1 MPAATESDLEAAMT
15 GRRTSWARRRRSGN
29 GLVERL
35 ATGAVFV
42 AAAARYWLLVFPRV
56 SSELRHWRR
65 SAARISDP
73 VLRRL
78 AFAALEKRSNME
90 GAAAFAAFV
99 RFGPRRDVVRALVA
113 FQAIYN
119 HVDMLAEQ
127 RGGDQE
133 GRARALHEAL
143 LLALEPGAAAPACR
157 AHALQLGRDDE
168 GHLAEMIETCRW
180 ALSRLP
186 GFAAASPTVRAAAR
200 RIVAFQSLS
209 LGEQGKLEEWALHE
223 TLPGSGLDWWET
235 AAAAGSSLAV
245 HALIAASASP
255 ALSRL
260 DVEAIDNAYSS
271 SIGALH
277 SLLDS
282 VVDEAEDAQARQL
295 SLIGCYGSRQ
305 EAAARLGVLTER
317 TIDTARDLPDGR
329 MHALV
334 ATAMACSYLGDCER
348 TGAQAAVVAPAV
360 RAALGD
366 LSRPVL
372 RVFALRRLAAR
383 LAPSR
388 AGREARAAEARAAE
402 AALRKPASPAAVVD
416 RGNRGAGARAT

>member
-1 MPAATESDLEAAMT
+1 MSD
-15 GRRTSWARRRRSGN
+15 RRTSRAGRRRSGN
-29 GLVERL
+29 GLIDGL

-42 AAAARYWLLVFPRV
+42 VAAARYWLLVFPRV

-65 SAARISDP
+65 SAARIGDP
-73 VLRRL
+73 TLRRL
-78 AFAALEKRSNME
+78 ALAALEKRSNME

-99 RFGPRRDVVRALVA
+99 RFGPRRDVVQALVA

-133 GRARALHEAL
+133 ARARALHEAL
-143 LLALEPGAAAPACR
+143 LLALEPGAAEPACR
-157 AHALQLGRDDE
+157 AHALQSGRDE

-186 GFAAASPTVRAAAR
+186 GFAAASPTARAAAR

-209 LGEQGKLEEWALHE
+209 LGEQGKLEAWALHE
-223 TLPGSGLDWWET
+223 TLPGSGLEWWET
-235 AAAAGSSLAV
+235 AAAAGSSLSV

-255 ALSRL
+255 ALCRQ
-260 DVEAIDNAYSS
+260 DAEAIDGAYSS

-282 VVDEAEDAQARQL
+282 VVDEVEDAQARQL
-295 SLIGCYGSRQ
+295 SLIGCYDSPQ
-305 EAAARLGVLTER
+305 EAAVRLGELTER
-317 TIDTARDLPDGR
+317 ALDAARALPDGR
-329 MHALV
+329 MHAVV

-348 TGAQAAVVAPAV
+348 VGTQAASVAPTV
-360 RAALGD
+360 SAALGGV
-366 LSRPVL
+366 SRPIL
-372 RVFALRRLAAR
+372 RVFALRRLAGR

-402 AALRKPASPAAVVD
+402 AALRKPPSPASAGD
-416 RGNRGAGARAT
+416 RGKRGAGARAA

>member
-1 MPAATESDLEAAMT
+1 MSD
-15 GRRTSWARRRRSGN
+15 RRTSRAGRRRSGN
-29 GLVERL
+29 GLIDGL
-35 ATGAVFV
+35 ATGTVFV

-65 SAARISDP
+65 SAARICDP
-73 VLRRL
+73 ALRRL
-78 AFAALEKRSNME
+78 ALAALEKRSNME

-99 RFGPRRDVVRALVA
+99 RLGPRRDVVQALVA

-133 GRARALHEAL
+133 ARARALHEAL

-157 AHALQLGRDDE
+157 AHALRSGQSDD

-209 LGEQGKLEEWALHE
+209 LGEQGKLEAWALHE
-223 TLPGSGLDWWET
+223 TPPGSGLEWWET

-255 ALSRL
+255 ALSGP
-260 DVEAIDNAYSS
+260 DIEAIDGAYSS

-282 VVDEAEDAQARQL
+282 VVDVAEDEQARQL
-295 SLIGCYGSRQ
+295 SLVGCYGSPQ
-305 EAAARLGVLTER
+305 EAAARFHELTER
-317 TIDTARDLPDGR
+317 ATDAARELPDGR
-329 MHALV
+329 MHAV
-334 ATAMACSYLGDCER
+334 VVTAMACSYLGDCER
-348 TGAQAAVVAPAV
+348 ADAQTGSVAPAV
-360 RAALGD
+360 RAALGG
-366 LSRPVL
+366 LSRPIL
-372 RVFALRRLAAR
+372 RVFALRRLVAR

-388 AGREARAAEARAAE
+388 AGREARAAEAHAAE
-402 AALRKPASPAAVVD
+402 AALRKAASPAAAVD
-416 RGNRGAGARAT
+416 RGKRGAGARAA

>member
-1 MPAATESDLEAAMT
+1 VSAAAESALEAAMSD
-15 GRRTSWARRRRSGN
+15 RRTSRTARRRSGN
-29 GLVERL
+29 GPIDEL

-65 SAARISDP
+65 SAARIGDP
-73 VLRRL
+73 GLRRL
-78 AFAALEKRSNME
+78 ALSALEKRSNME

-99 RFGPRRDVVRALVA
+99 RFGPRRDVVQALVA

-133 GRARALHEAL
+133 ARARALHEAL
-143 LLALEPGAAAPACR
+143 LPALEPGAAEPACR
-157 AHALQLGRDDE
+157 AHALQSGRDDE

-186 GFAAASPTVRAAAR
+186 GFSAASPTVRAAAR

-209 LGEQGKLEEWALHE
+209 LGEQGKLEAWALHE

-235 AAAAGSSLAV
+235 AAAAGSSLSV

-255 ALSRL
+255 ALSRQGI
-260 DVEAIDNAYSS
+260 EAIDGAYSS

-282 VVDEAEDAQARQL
+282 AVDEAEDAQARQF
-295 SLIGCYGSRQ
+295 SLIGCYRSRQ
-305 EAAARLGVLTER
+305 EAAVRLGELTER
-317 TIDTARDLPDGR
+317 AIDAARGLPDGR
-329 MHALV
+329 MHAVV
-334 ATAMACSYLGDCER
+334 ATAMACSYLGECER
-348 TGAQAAVVAPAV
+348 TDAQAGAVAPAV
-360 RAALGD
+360 RGSLGD
-366 LSRPVL
+366 LSRPIL

-388 AGREARAAEARAAE
+388 AGREARAAEVRAAE
-402 AALRKPASPAAVVD
+402 AASRKPASPAAVVD
-416 RGNRGAGARAT
+416 RGKRGAGARAA

>member
-1 MPAATESDLEAAMT
+1 MSDRRASGT
-15 GRRTSWARRRRSGN
+15 GRRRSGN
-29 GLVERL
+29 GPIDGL

-42 AAAARYWLLVFPRV
+42 AAAARYWLIVFPRV

-65 SAARISDP
+65 SAARIGDP

-78 AFAALEKRSNME
+78 ALAALEKRGNME
-90 GAAAFAAFV
+90 GAAAFAAFIRV
-99 RFGPRRDVVRALVA
+99 GPRRDVIQALVA

-133 GRARALHEAL
+133 ARARALHEAL
-143 LLALEPGAAAPACR
+143 LLALEPGAAEPACR
-157 AHALQLGRDDE
+157 GHALQSGRDDE

-186 GFAAASPTVRAAAR
+186 GFAAASPAVRAAAR

-209 LGEQGKLEEWALHE
+209 LGEQGKLEAWALHE
-223 TLPGSGLDWWET
+223 TLPGSGLEWWET

-255 ALSRL
+255 ALGEHEI
-260 DVEAIDNAYSS
+260 EAIDGAYSS

-282 VVDEAEDAQARQL
+282 VVDEAEDAQSRQL
-295 SLIGCYGSRQ
+295 SLIGCYDSPH
-305 EAAARLGVLTER
+305 EAAARLGELTER
-317 TIDTARDLPDGR
+317 TIDAARELPDGR
-329 MHALV
+329 MHAVV

-348 TGAQAAVVAPAV
+348 AGAQASAVAGAV
-360 RAALGD
+360 HASLGG
-366 LSRPVL
+366 LSRPIL
-372 RVFALRRLAAR
+372 RVFALRRLAGR

-388 AGREARAAEARAAE
+388 AGREARAAEARAAD
-402 AALRKPASPAAVVD
+402 AALRRPPSPASIAE
-416 RGNRGAGARAT
+416 RGKRGAGARAT

>member
-1 MPAATESDLEAAMT
+1 MPAAKSIFQAPMSS
-15 GRRTSWARRRRSGN
+15 RRTSRAGRRRSRN
-29 GLVERL
+29 GPIDEL
-35 ATGAVFV
+35 ATGAVFL

-56 SSELRHWRR
+56 SAELRHWRR
-65 SAARISDP
+65 SAARIGDP

-78 AFAALEKRSNME
+78 ALSALEKRSNME

-113 FQAIYN
+113 FQSIYN

-133 GRARALHEAL
+133 ARARALHEAL

-157 AHALQLGRDDE
+157 AHALQSGANDD

-186 GFAAASPTVRAAAR
+186 GFAAASPAVRAAAR

-209 LGEQGKLEEWALHE
+209 VGEQGKLEVWALHE
-223 TLPGSGLDWWET
+223 TLPGSGLEWWET

-245 HALIAASASP
+245 HALIGASASP
-255 ALSRL
+255 VLSRQ
-260 DVEAIDNAYSS
+260 DIEAIDGAYSS

-282 VVDEAEDAQARQL
+282 VVDEAEDTQARQL
-295 SLIGCYGSRQ
+295 SLIGCYGSRR
-305 EAAARLGVLTER
+305 EASVRLRELAERAIDAARE
-317 TIDTARDLPDGR
+317 LPDGR
-329 MHALV
+329 MHEVV
-334 ATAMACSYLGDCER
+334 ATAMACSYLGDCEHA
-348 TGAQAAVVAPAV
+348 GAQAGSVAPAV
-360 RAALGD
+360 RAALGG
-366 LSRPVL
+366 LSRPIL
-372 RVFALRRLAAR
+372 RVFALRRIADR

-402 AALRKPASPAAVVD
+402 AALRKPPSPASVAD
-416 RGNRGAGARAT
+416 RGKRGAGARAA

>member
-1 MPAATESDLEAAMT
+1 MPAATESKLEAAMSD
-15 GRRTSWARRRRSGN
+15 RRTSWAGRRRPGN
-29 GLVERL
+29 GLIDGLV
-35 ATGAVFV
+35 TGAVFV
-42 AAAARYWLLVFPRV
+42 AGAARYWLLVFPRV
-56 SSELRHWRR
+56 SLELRHWRR
-65 SAARISDP
+65 SAERIDDP

-78 AFAALEKRSNME
+78 ALAALEKRSNME
-90 GAAAFAAFV
+90 GAAAFAALV
-99 RFGPRRDVVRALVA
+99 RFGPRRDVVQALVA

-133 GRARALHEAL
+133 ARARALHEAL
-143 LLALEPGAAAPACR
+143 MLALEPGAAAPACR
-157 AHALQLGRDDE
+157 AHALQLGPDDE

-209 LGEQGKLEEWALHE
+209 VGEQGKLEDWALHE
-223 TLPGSGLDWWET
+223 TLPGSGLEWWET

-255 ALSRL
+255 VLSGP
-260 DVEAIDNAYSS
+260 DIEAIDGAYSS

-282 VVDEAEDAQARQL
+282 VVDEAEDAHTRQL

-317 TIDTARDLPDGR
+317 AIDAARNLPDGR
-329 MHALV
+329 MHAV
-334 ATAMACSYLGDCER
+334 VVTAMACSYLGECER
-348 TGAQAAVVAPAV
+348 TSTQAGTVAPAV

-366 LSRPVL
+366 LSRPIL

-388 AGREARAAEARAAE
+388 VGREARAAEARAAE
-402 AALRKPASPAAVVD
+402 AALRKPSSTAAVVD
-416 RGNRGAGARAT
+416 RGKRGAGARAA